1 MGCRKTAYVAGGIAG
16 LGPEGVIARFTYI
29 EQQLTELGFQ
39 VLSPIRGKVMDTEV
53 DSLYE
58 VNEIVDRDLWDISRS
73 DIIIASPSH
82 QSIGTWMEIF
92 YAAYVRHIPVIL
104 IAKQDSFIAKHYWTR
119 KFATKIVPDIESAI
133 DYVKAWLL

>member
-16 LGPEGVIARFTYI
+16 VEPEKVISQFKEI
-29 EQQLTELGFQ
+29 ESQLLDMGFQ

-82 QSIGTWMEIF
+82 KSIGTYMEIF
-92 YAAYVRHIPVIL
+92 YAAYVRHIPVVL
-104 IAKQDSFIAKHYWTR
+104 IAPSDGPIARHYWTR
-119 KFATKIVPDIESAI
+119 KFATKIVPDTQAAM
-133 DYVKAWLL
+133 DYIKAWLL